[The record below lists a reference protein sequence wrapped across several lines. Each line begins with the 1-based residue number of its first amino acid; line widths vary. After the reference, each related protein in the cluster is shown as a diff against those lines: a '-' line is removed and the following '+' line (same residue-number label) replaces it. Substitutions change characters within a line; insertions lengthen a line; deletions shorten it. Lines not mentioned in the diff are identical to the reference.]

1 MGSVSRRAFMLRM
14 NTVLGFITVLYV
26 DIVTL
31 LLFLFRD
38 SVGLSP
44 TAPPPPKKK
53 KKTRWLMAPITRFQ
67 IFVNLELTNKLVS
80 ATSRA
85 SRTGRDHQ
93 GLHGAV
99 VGARGS

>member
-53 KKTRWLMAPITRFQ
+53 KHDGSWLQ
-67 IFVNLELTNKLVS
+67 S
-80 ATSRA
+80 
-85 SRTGRDHQ
+85 Q
-93 GLHGAV
+93 GFKFSSTL
-99 VGARGS
+99 S

>member
-53 KKTRWLMAPITRFQ
+53 KNTMAHGS
-67 IFVNLELTNKLVS
+67 NHKVS
-80 ATSRA
+80 NFR
-85 SRTGRDHQ
+85 Q
-93 GLHGAV
+93 P
-99 VGARGS
+99 